1 MPNIVEIVVRGI
13 DQTKAPFT
21 TAITNMA
28 GLEKVAKGLVGVL
41 GGLAA
46 TAATS
51 LVALT
56 ASAIKTADEM
66 GKAAQRAGLGVEAF
80 SKLAHAAK
88 LADVET
94 KTLETG
100 FKTLNKTLVEAVNDS
115 TSRAARIFQQ
125 LGVSVVDANGKI
137 RASDVVFQDLAD
149 RFQNFQDNAGKSTLA
164 AQLFGQKMGP
174 ELLPL
179 LNQGGEAL
187 RRTGERANVVT
198 EIMAKLADQFGDDLD
213 ELKKSFVS
221 IGFTLAKEVL
231 PSLVKLTA
239 SLKESESE
247 MQAFGKVANFAV
259 ETLKVLAV
267 GMHAIATAF
276 EIVGIAIG
284 AAAGL
289 LIEVWITNIKAAIS
303 AVQDLANSAVAA
315 GNVLAKVAAGD
326 FVGAL
331 ASATQMS
338 TKFAGA
344 MKTVGNAVKQDANT
358 AMVIFDETLASIKTK
373 WKDLEN
379 FSLRIFPVDE
389 PVATPLA
396 PPPDKNTGD
405 DATTVLEG
413 IDEANEHRYTVAA
426 ETLERLKD
434 LERDLTES
442 NLEGFARQQF
452 QIESGYK
459 KRLDAISNLQVTEEI
474 ANELSEKAAAE
485 RNKRMRDLAISQAQN
500 AASLL
505 GSLANSA
512 AAFGKK
518 GFAIYKAIATAE
530 AVVSTAAG
538 VARALKDYAWPFNLI
553 VGGIVAA
560 AGAAQIARIHSQ
572 KVAHTG
578 LDFVPREESYLLS
591 PGEAV
596 LNPTA
601 NREVT
606 KAAKTINEGGGG
618 RLLNLVVN
626 LDGRAIAKWMGDASA
641 DGTLQIHARAVV

>member
-66 GKAAQRAGLGVEAF
+66 GKAAQRAGVTSEQW
-80 SKLAHAAK
+80 SRLAQAAK

-94 KTLETG
+94 KSLETG

-115 TSRAARIFQQ
+115 SSRAARLFQN
-125 LGVSVVDANGKI
+125 LGVAVVDTEGKV
-137 RASDVVFQDLAD
+137 RAADLVFKDLAD
-149 RFQNFQDNAGKSTLA
+149 RFAGFQDNAGKSTLA

-174 ELLPL
+174 ELIPL
-179 LNQGGEAL
+179 LNQGGDAIKAAGDKANIV
-187 RRTGERANVVT
+187 TGT
-198 EIMAKLADQFGDDLD
+198 MAALADKFGDNLD
-213 ELKKSFVS
+213 ELKTALAG
-221 IGFTLAKEVL
+221 IGFAIAKEVL
-231 PSLVKLTA
+231 PNLVRMTTA
-239 SLKESESE
+239 INESQSE
-247 MQAFGKVANFAV
+247 MQAFGRVANFAI
-259 ETLKVLAV
+259 ETLKVFAV
-267 GMHAIATAF
+267 GLHAIATAF
-276 EIVGIAIG
+276 EIVGIGIG

-289 LIEVWITNIKAAIS
+289 LIEVWITNIKAAIA
-303 AVQDLANSAVAA
+303 AVQDLASSAVAA

-331 ASATQMS
+331 ASATEMS

-389 PVATPLA
+389 PTQVPLA
-396 PPPDKNTGD
+396 PPAPDKSGG
-405 DATTVLEG
+405 DATEVLDA
-413 IDEANEHRYTVAA
+413 IDEANEHRFTVAA
-426 ETLERLKD
+426 ETLERLKE
-434 LERDLTES
+434 LERDLTE
-442 NLEGFARQQF
+442 NALEGFARQQF
-452 QIESGYK
+452 AIESGYQ
-459 KRLDAISNLQVTEEI
+459 KRLDAIQKLQITEEL

-485 RNKRMRDLAISQAQN
+485 RNKRMRDLAIGQAQN
-500 AASLL
+500 AANLL

-518 GFAIYKAIATAE
+518 GFAVYKAIATAE

-538 VARALKDYAWPFNLI
+538 IARALKDYAWPFNLI

-578 LDFVPREESYLLS
+578 LDFVPREEPYLLS
-591 PGEAV
+591 PGEGV

-618 RLLNLVVN
+618 GLRQLIVN
-626 LDGRAIAKWMGDASA
+626 IDGRAIAKWMGDASA

>member
-442 NLEGFARQQF
+442 NLEVFARQQF
-452 QIESGYK
+452 QIESVYK